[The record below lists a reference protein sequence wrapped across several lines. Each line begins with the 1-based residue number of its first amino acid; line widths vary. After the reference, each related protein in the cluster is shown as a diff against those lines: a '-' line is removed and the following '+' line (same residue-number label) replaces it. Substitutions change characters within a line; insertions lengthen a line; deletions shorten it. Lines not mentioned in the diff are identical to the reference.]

1 MSKIVVK
8 GSWGNLLFTG
18 FDITIKKKKIVIDYG
33 DNKNNLHLT
42 YPYKEGTSKEMFNK
56 FIDKDY
62 RDNKD
67 FIIDRS
73 NFYLYNGK
81 TYLYNLV
88 FHEGLEDDFFETLN
102 QCLGFSFKKIAV
114 EKWEKIIKDGYNEM
128 PNNGYL

>member
-18 FDITIKKKKIVIDYG
+18 FDITMGKNNIVINYG
-33 DNKNNLHLT
+33 DSKNHLHLT
-42 YPYKEGTSKEMFNK
+42 YPYKDGTNQDMFNK
-56 FIDKDY
+56 FIEKNY

-73 NFYLYNGK
+73 NFYLYTEK

-88 FHEGLEDDFFETLN
+88 FHEGLEDDFFKTLD
-102 QCLGFSFKKIAV
+102 QCLGFSFKNIAV
-114 EKWEKIIKDGYNEM
+114 DKWEKIIKYGYNQ
-128 PNNGYL
+128 